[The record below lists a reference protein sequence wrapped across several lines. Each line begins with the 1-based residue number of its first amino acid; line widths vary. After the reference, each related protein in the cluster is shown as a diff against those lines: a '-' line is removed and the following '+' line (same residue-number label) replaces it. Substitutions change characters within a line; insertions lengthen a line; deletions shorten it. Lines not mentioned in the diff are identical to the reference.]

1 MKILEV
7 MHTGVSIVEADAPLR
22 AVAKRMRE
30 EDIGAVP
37 VRSGGEIVGLITD
50 RDIACRGVAGDRD
63 VSELTAR
70 DVMTPNPT
78 SCSPDDEVEAVLELM
93 EAKQIRRIPVLDEE
107 RRPVGMLSLGD
118 LCQRLPTRT
127 AGDVLR
133 TVAAH
138 HR

>member
-1 MKILEV
+1 MKIMEV
-7 MHTGVSIVEADAPLR
+7 RHTGVSIVEADTPLR
-22 AVAKRMRE
+22 AVAKRMRD

-37 VRSGGEIVGLITD
+37 VRAGGEIVGLITD
-50 RDIACRGVAGDRD
+50 RDIACRAVAGERD
-63 VSELTAR
+63 VSQLTAR
-70 DVMTPNPT
+70 DVMTPSPT

-93 EAKQIRRIPVLDEE
+93 EAKQIRRIPVLDEA

>member
-37 VRSGGEIVGLITD
+37 VRAGGEIVGLITD
-50 RDIACRGVAGDRD
+50 RDIACRAVAGDRD